1 MSSTISTCIIIKN
14 EIENIPDLINDLRQ
28 FSDEIIM
35 VDTGSTDGTL
45 EWLYENQDDVLKL
58 HHYDWIDHFGEAR
71 NYSFS
76 KANKDW
82 IFWCD
87 ADDRISPELIEE
99 LIKLKD
105 KIDELDCTS
114 IFINYLFSEGW
125 DVPRRRLLKRIANP
139 KWHGA
144 CHEYVITDNDKCL
157 SIDDDKKIIHQRK
170 LTHTDRN
177 LNIFIKNILNGIE
190 LSTRD
195 YVYYSNE
202 LRDAGL
208 YEKAYD
214 IALRAINRDDIW
226 VVDAW
231 NLILYNMTYMW
242 MNNLKPYI
250 EGINI
255 IDKYE
260 KKGEMRGDIY
270 YVKGLL
276 YKSLND
282 LENAKE
288 SFKKAT
294 TYESDQLL
302 DYGELILNTKIY
314 PAFELYEL
322 VDDGEKVEVVEYLK
336 QYQAIEEVTE
346 FLKKI
351 GSI

>member
-58 HHYDWIDHFGEAR
+58 YHYDWIDHFGEAR

-76 KANKDW
+76 KATKDW

-99 LIKLKD
+99 LIRLKD

-139 KWHGA
+139 RWYGA

-157 SIDDDKKIIHQRK
+157 SIDNNKKIIHQRK

-177 LNIFIKNILNGIE
+177 LNIFIKNILNGVK

-214 IALRAINRDDIW
+214 IALMAINKDDIW

-242 MNNLKPYI
+242 MNNLKPHI

-255 IDKYE
+255 IEKYE
-260 KKGEMRGDIY
+260 ENGEMRGDIY

-276 YKSLND
+276 YKSLNN
-282 LENAKE
+282 LEDAKE
-288 SFKKAT
+288 SFRKAIS
-294 TYESDQLL
+294 YESDQLL

-322 VDDGEKVEVVEYLK
+322 VDDGEEVEVIEYLK
-336 QYQAIEEVTE
+336 QYQEIEEVTE
-346 FLKKI
+346 FFKKI